1 MKARL
6 HKEKVTVSMTRE
18 EFNDFLDI
26 TRYACIYGVDFANG
40 LTDEELTAFRQQK
53 ERVWSMICNILYR

>member
-26 TRYACIYGVDFANG
+26 TRYACIYGVDFTSD
-40 LTDEELTAFRQQK
+40 LTDEEFEAFREQK
-53 ERVWSMICNILYR
+53 GRVWSMICNILYR